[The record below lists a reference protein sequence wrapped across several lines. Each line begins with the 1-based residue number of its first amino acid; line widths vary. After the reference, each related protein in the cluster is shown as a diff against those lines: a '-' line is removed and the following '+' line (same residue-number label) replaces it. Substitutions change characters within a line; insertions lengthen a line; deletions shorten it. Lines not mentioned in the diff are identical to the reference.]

1 MLIEHIKKWNYFN
14 KNIIKILFVMY
25 YQYGVVIVYHIVKV
39 IFILIRYEWNSWCII
54 LYLYVKL
61 FRKCIIK

>member
-39 IFILIRYEWNSWCII
+39 IFIY
-54 LYLYVKL
+54 YLGMNEIVGVL
-61 FRKCIIK
+61 FYTYM